1 MAQILVVDD
10 DPEVARLLVA
20 LLAFHG
26 FEAQSTDSGE
36 RALELL
42 SQQTFQVVL
51 LDVRLPGMNGFET
64 CGRIRQIHGPSLP
77 VMILTAFGDSTAVRQ
92 ALQAGADDFL
102 HKPVDTA
109 ALTLKVRALLRFKA
123 LHDQIESAR
132 AEAQARARD
141 LALLHEIGRDWS
153 LIAEPEEFHRMVTQR
168 LARLIGASV
177 CLVALYDAETQTV
190 VAALPAYGLADSVAR
205 ELRYTLRPEFT
216 GLWSFRSAR
225 TYVSNRARSDPRLV
239 QSLVA
244 QADVESVVLVP
255 MLSEGDLLG
264 LLIAANKPGGFSDA
278 DVQLLS
284 LFAGPAAT
292 FLRSRQ
298 IFGEQRRHALRL
310 ERLASVV
317 GEMGATSA
325 RPALVQLVT
334 ARVHREFGYARAAF
348 YGLGDDEAPLIEAA
362 AGEERPPDLPEDPEA
377 LRWAARASA
386 PLQARSTGG
395 ACELA
400 VPVRAGG
407 RALGLLSVVRRP
419 GAPFPEEEVN
429 LLAALAGQLAVA
441 LERAAGEA
449 ETERLAR
456 QMATLYD
463 LGLEISALQ
472 DLQKLFANASAEAG
486 RLIGADHTSV
496 LRLSPEGELLLFA
509 AWAAEPERDPP
520 VSPVFR
526 LGEGVAGQVAA
537 DWQPRMI
544 NDLSVEEGFVA
555 RGLPVGRLLCVP
567 LTYFDQER
575 RDQATFGVLNATRAA
590 GGSRFTLDDLGYLT
604 RFASQLSIAVTNSM
618 AFAAERERSEQLAL
632 VNGVVREIA
641 GNLSRERILE
651 TAVRRL
657 REALRCPAVV
667 VAVADPEA
675 DLVRVAAAD
684 VDAPPRGGFG
694 PYPRGRGVLGRAL
707 RERRTILVADA
718 ADEAEPMRHS
728 PAARGQAAVP
738 ILSGDEAVAVLL
750 VEREGAGGFRRSE
763 VITLETLADGL
774 GILLR
779 NADLYRALE
788 HTNARL
794 VELDR
799 LKSELINIVAH
810 DFRAPLAGVLGYA
823 ELLEWKPQAPRAER
837 VQRARAI
844 RMSAAHMAQMVEK
857 TLKTT
862 RLESGQLAYDF
873 GVMELGRVVKDV
885 ASRFAPEPPHP
896 LELDLPDD
904 PLPAW
909 ADQDRITEVVENLLS
924 NAAKYSPEGSP
935 IRVSITR
942 EHETATVRVV
952 DRGIGIA
959 PPDQKRLFRPF
970 SRVPQPGGSR
980 IPGSGLGLYICERI
994 VRAHGGKLGL
1004 ESAAGAGSTFWFSVP
1019 LFGVAAQTRRPTVL
1033 VAAADERTRR
1043 EVRRVAESLDFEVHE
1058 TADGVEAVEAAA
1070 RLVPAALVLDRVL
1083 PHLRADEVAE
1093 RLRDSETTARVPLV
1107 VLAAPEDLGAS
1118 AALFRACVPKPLD
1131 RLALAE
1137 ALQGGLG
1144 ARRVTV
1150 TPPAT
1155 LEASDGCEEDP
1166 GPA

>member
-1 MAQILVVDD
+1 
-10 DPEVARLLVA
+10 
-20 LLAFHG
+20 
-26 FEAQSTDSGE
+26 
-36 RALELL
+36 
-42 SQQTFQVVL
+42 
-51 LDVRLPGMNGFET
+51 
-64 CGRIRQIHGPSLP
+64 
-77 VMILTAFGDSTAVRQ
+77 MILTAFGDSAAVRQ

-123 LHDQIESAR
+123 LHDQIESNR
-132 AEAQARARD
+132 LFAQARARD

-168 LARLIGASV
+168 LARLIGAAV
-177 CLVALYDAETQTV
+177 CLVALYDEQTQTV

-205 ELRYTLRPEFT
+205 ELRYTLRPELT
-216 GLWSFRSAR
+216 GLWSFRGVR
-225 TYVSNRARSDPRLV
+225 TYVSNKARSDPRLV

-244 QADVESVVLVP
+244 RADVDSVVLVP

-298 IFGEQRRHALRL
+298 IFEEQRRHAQRL
-310 ERLASVV
+310 ERLAAIV

-334 ARVHREFGYARAAF
+334 ARIQRELGYARAAF
-348 YGLGDDEAPLIEAA
+348 YSLADEQAPLLEAA
-362 AGEERPPDLPEDPEA
+362 AGEERPVELPEDAEA
-377 LRWAARASA
+377 LRWAARASS
-386 PLQARSTGG
+386 PLQARSSPA

-400 VPVRAGG
+400 VPVRASG
-407 RALGLLSVVRRP
+407 RALGLLTVVRRP
-419 GAPFPEEEVN
+419 GVPFPEEEVN

-456 QMATLYD
+456 QLATLYD
-463 LGLEISALQ
+463 LGLETSALQ
-472 DLQKLFANASAEAG
+472 DLQDLFARSSAEAG

-496 LRLSPEGELLLFA
+496 LRLTPEGELRLFA
-509 AWAAEPERDPP
+509 AWASDPEREPTP
-520 VSPVFR
+520 APVFR
-526 LGEGVAGQVAA
+526 LGEGVAGRVAA
-537 DWQPRMI
+537 DWQPLMI
-544 NDLSVEEGFVA
+544 NDVAADGNFVA
-555 RGLPVGRLLCVP
+555 RGQPVARLLCVP

-575 RDQATFGVLNATRAA
+575 RDQVAFGVLNATRSA
-590 GGSRFTLDDLGYLT
+590 GGARFTLDDLGYLT

-632 VNGVVREIA
+632 VNSVVREIA

-657 REALRCPAVV
+657 RAALRCPAVV
-667 VAVADPEA
+667 VAVADLEA

-684 VDAPPRGGFG
+684 VDAAPAGGFG
-694 PYPRGRGVLGRAL
+694 PYPRERGVLGRAL
-707 RERRTILVADA
+707 RERRTILVADVA
-718 ADEAEPMRHS
+718 EEAEPMRHS
-728 PAARGQAAVP
+728 PSARAQAAVP

-750 VEREGAGGFRRSE
+750 VERETAGAFRRSE

-844 RMSAAHMAQMVEK
+844 RMSAAHMAQMVDK

-873 GVMELGRVVKDV
+873 GVMELGRVVRDV
-885 ASRFAPEPPHP
+885 AARFPAEPPHP

-924 NAAKYSPEGSP
+924 NAAKYSPDGSP

-942 EHETATVRVV
+942 EHETATVRVT

-959 PPDQKRLFRPF
+959 PADHRRLFRPF
-970 SRVPQPGGSR
+970 SRVQQPGGSR
-980 IPGSGLGLYICERI
+980 VPGSGLGLYICERI

-1004 ESAAGAGSTFWFSVP
+1004 ESAVGAGSTFWFSVP
-1019 LFGVAAQTRRPTVL
+1019 LFGIAAQTRRPAVL
-1033 VAAADERTRR
+1033 VAASDERTRH

-1058 TADGVEAVEAAA
+1058 VTDGVEAMEAAA
-1070 RLVPAALVLDRVL
+1070 RLVPVALVLDRVL

-1093 RLRDSETTARVPLV
+1093 RLRDSPTTARVPLI
-1107 VLAAPEDLGAS
+1107 VLAAPEDLGAD
-1118 AALFRACVPKPLD
+1118 AARFRACVPKPID

-1137 ALQGGLG
+1137 ALRAGAGGRSG
-1144 ARRVTV
+1144 ALA
-1150 TPPAT
+1150 PGAT
-1155 LEASDGCEEDP
+1155 EAG
-1166 GPA
+1166 

>member
-1 MAQILVVDD
+1 MAQVLVVDD
-10 DPEVARLLVA
+10 DPEVARMLVTLLT
-20 LLAFHG
+20 FHG
-26 FEAQSTDSGE
+26 FEATSADSGE
-36 RALELL
+36 RALEMLHE
-42 SQQTFQVVL
+42 QPFQVVL

-64 CGRIRQIHGPSLP
+64 CGRIREIHGPALP
-77 VMILTAFGDSTAVRQ
+77 VMILTAFGDSSAVRQ
-92 ALQAGADDFL
+92 ALSAGADDFL

-123 LHDQIESAR
+123 LHDEIERNR

-153 LIAEPEEFHRMVTQR
+153 LIAEPEEFHRMVTQH

-177 CLVALYDAETQTV
+177 CLVALYDPESQTV
-190 VAALPAYGLADSVAR
+190 VAALPAYGLSDAVAR
-205 ELRYTLRPEFT
+205 ELRYTLRPELT
-216 GLWSFRSAR
+216 GVWNLRNAR
-225 TYVSNRARSDPRLV
+225 AYVSNRARHDQRLV
-239 QSLVA
+239 QALVA

-298 IFGEQRRHALRL
+298 IFGQQRRHALRL
-310 ERLASVV
+310 ERLAALV

-334 ARVHREFGYARAAF
+334 AKIQRELGYARAAF
-348 YGLGDDEAPLIEAA
+348 YSLSDDQAPALEAA
-362 AGEERPPDLPEDPEA
+362 AGDERPLDLPDDAEA

-386 PLQARSTGG
+386 PLQAATSAE

-400 VPVRAGG
+400 VPVRASG
-407 RALGLLSVVRRP
+407 RTLGLRSLVRRP
-419 GAPFPEEEVN
+419 GVPFPEEEIN

-441 LERAAGEA
+441 LERASGEA

-456 QMATLYD
+456 QLATLYD
-463 LGLEISALQ
+463 LGLETSTLQ
-472 DLQKLFANASAEAG
+472 DLQKLFTKASAEAG

-496 LRLSPEGELLLFA
+496 FRLAPSGDLCLFA
-509 AWAAEPERDPP
+509 AWAADPSREPEPA
-520 VSPVFR
+520 PVFH
-526 LGEGVAGQVAA
+526 LDEGVAGRVAA
-537 DWQPRMI
+537 DWQPLMI
-544 NDLSVEEGFVA
+544 NDVTLDESFITRGQPVA
-555 RGLPVGRLLCVP
+555 RLLCVP

-575 RDQATFGVLNATRAA
+575 RDQATFGVLNATREA
-590 GGSRFTLDDLGYLT
+590 GGARFTVDDISYLT
-604 RFASQLSIAVTNSM
+604 RFATQLSIAVTNSM

-632 VNGVVREIA
+632 VNSVVREIA

-667 VAVADPEA
+667 VAVADLDA
-675 DLVRVAAAD
+675 GLVRVAAAD
-684 VDAPPRGGFG
+684 VDASPPAGFG
-694 PYPRGRGVLGRAL
+694 PYPRERGVLGRAL
-707 RERRTILVADA
+707 RERRTILVGDV

-728 PAARGQAAVP
+728 PNARGQAAVP

-750 VEREGAGGFRRSE
+750 VERETAGEFRRSE

-788 HTNARL
+788 HTNGRL

-844 RMSAAHMAQMVEK
+844 RMAAAHMAQMVEK

-873 GVMELGRVVKDV
+873 GVMELGRVVRDV
-885 ASRFAPEPPHP
+885 VTRFPSEPPHP

-909 ADQDRITEVVENLLS
+909 ADQDRITEVVENLIS
-924 NAAKYSPEGSP
+924 NAAKYSPDDSP

-942 EHETATVRVV
+942 EHETATVRVS
-952 DRGIGIA
+952 DSGIGITA
-959 PPDQKRLFRPF
+959 ADQKRLFKPF
-970 SRVPQPGGSR
+970 SRVPQPSGSR

-994 VRAHGGKLGL
+994 VRAHGGKLGV

-1019 LFGVAAQTRRPTVL
+1019 LFGIAAQTRRPTVL

-1058 TADGVEAVEAAA
+1058 AADGVEAVEAAS

-1083 PHLRADEVAE
+1083 PHLRAVEVAE
-1093 RLRDSETTARVPLV
+1093 RLREGSTTGRVPLI
-1107 VLAAPEDLGAS
+1107 VLAAPEDLGGQAG
-1118 AALFRACVPKPLD
+1118 LFSACVPKPLD
-1131 RLALAE
+1131 RAVLAD
-1137 ALQGGLG
+1137 ALQTAGHG
-1144 ARRVTV
+1144 R
-1150 TPPAT
+1150 PAAHVS
-1155 LEASDGCEEDP
+1155 LD
-1166 GPA
+1166 